1 MADVMNIKRIVEIDT
16 RTAMDKVRELFG
28 DDAVILS
35 NKKLGKKV
43 EIIAAIDL
51 EDGMVDFNQSKAA
64 TVGKKSTDDEY
75 ESFFKVMQNQN
86 NSINYPTL
94 SAESHS
100 QAQQQ
105 MASHEHKPNKSF
117 TAIDRRHSQHEEP
130 LVKLG
135 TGKKSH
141 AVSSTPSIKLTN
153 GKKSPEPKSTVKTTA
168 KIQKS
173 TTPNTQRTAAAK
185 TTILENKRK
194 TQANVKKPTTKEN
207 NKTQNIETI
216 IDDIKAQNSK
226 SDQIIESMNTELLTL
241 RKLFESHF
249 QNSNTTDSPL
259 ESERILQN
267 LQSLGFSNNII
278 NTIKQNCL
286 IAPESDLNWFNTEEW
301 LAEHIKISS
310 IDPVREGGVFAFVG
324 MAGVGKSTTI
334 AKIASQ
340 YAMTNG
346 MDKIALI
353 TLDHNRIGAKEQ
365 MKLVGFM
372 LGIEVCEVLDKTEL
386 PIMLNTL
393 HDYDLILIDTPGNNF
408 QNDDFID
415 TIDVLNSD
423 DVSAQIFLTLSAN
436 SQSSAN
442 DLFCHTLAQA
452 TDGVIITKTDEALNL
467 GEILSTVI
475 ESASEI
481 VLLTNGQRI
490 PNDLHRITAKELVQS
505 VLERKDA
512 GLTASNRP

>member
-1 MADVMNIKRIVEIDT
+1 MNIKRIVEIDT

-51 EDGMVDFNQSKAA
+51 EDGVVDVNQSKAA
-64 TVGKKSTDDEY
+64 PVGKESTDHEY

-86 NSINYPTL
+86 NPVDYQTL
-94 SAESHS
+94 SAEAHYK
-100 QAQQQ
+100 AQQQ
-105 MASHEHKPNKSF
+105 ITNHGHQPHQSF
-117 TAIDRRHSQHEEP
+117 TAIDRRHSQYEGSP
-130 LVKLG
+130 AKLRAG
-135 TGKKSH
+135 NKGHSGST
-141 AVSSTPSIKLTN
+141 TPSIKLNN
-153 GKKSPEPKSTVKTTA
+153 GKKTPEPKSTVKATT
-168 KIQKS
+168 KIKKT
-173 TTPNTQRTAAAK
+173 TTPKTALSK
-185 TTILENKRK
+185 NKRK
-194 TQANVKKPTTKEN
+194 TQSNAKKTTPIEN
-207 NKTQNIETI
+207 NKAQNIEPI
-216 IDDIKAQNSK
+216 IGNMNAQNSK
-226 SDQIIESMNTELLTL
+226 SDQIIESMSTELSTL
-241 RKLFESHF
+241 RNLIESHF
-249 QNSNTTDSPL
+249 QNSNTTDSPI
-259 ESERILQN
+259 ESEAILQH
-267 LQSLGFSNNII
+267 LQSLGFSDNII

-286 IAPESDLNWFNTEEW
+286 MASDSDLNWFSAEEW
-301 LAEHIKISS
+301 LTEHINISS

-346 MDKIALI
+346 MEKIALL

-386 PIMLNTL
+386 AIMLNTL
-393 HDYDLILIDTPGNNF
+393 NDYDLILIDTPGNNF

-415 TIDVLNSD
+415 TINVLNSD

-436 SQSSAN
+436 SQSRAN
-442 DLFCHTLAQA
+442 ELFCNTLAKE
-452 TDGVIITKTDEALNL
+452 TDGVIITKTDEAFNL

-475 ESASEI
+475 ESESEI
-481 VLLTNGQRI
+481 VLLTDGQQI
-490 PNDLHRITAKELVQS
+490 PNDLHRITAKELLQS

-512 GLTASNRP
+512 NLTAIDLP

>member
-1 MADVMNIKRIVEIDT
+1 MNIKRIVEIDT

-51 EDGMVDFNQSKAA
+51 EDGVVDFNQSKAA
-64 TVGKKSTDDEY
+64 TIGKESTDHEY

-86 NSINYPTL
+86 NPVDYQTL
-94 SAESHS
+94 SAEAHYK
-100 QAQQQ
+100 AQQQ
-105 MASHEHKPNKSF
+105 ITNHGHQPHQSF
-117 TAIDRRHSQHEEP
+117 TAIDRRHSQYEGSP
-130 LVKLG
+130 AKLRAG
-135 TGKKSH
+135 NKGHSGST
-141 AVSSTPSIKLTN
+141 TPSIKLNN
-153 GKKSPEPKSTVKTTA
+153 GKKTPELKSTVKATT
-168 KIQKS
+168 KIKKT
-173 TTPNTQRTAAAK
+173 TTPKTALSK
-185 TTILENKRK
+185 NKRK
-194 TQANVKKPTTKEN
+194 TQSNAKKTTPIEN
-207 NKTQNIETI
+207 NKAQNIEPI
-216 IDDIKAQNSK
+216 IGNMNAQNSK
-226 SDQIIESMNTELLTL
+226 SDQIIESMSTELSTL
-241 RKLFESHF
+241 RNLIESHF
-249 QNSNTTDSPL
+249 QNSNTTDSPI
-259 ESERILQN
+259 ESEAILQH
-267 LQSLGFSNNII
+267 LQSLGFSDNII

-286 IAPESDLNWFNTEEW
+286 MASDSDLNWFSAEEW
-301 LAEHIKISS
+301 LTEHINISS

-346 MDKIALI
+346 REKIALL

-372 LGIEVCEVLDKTEL
+372 LGIDVCEVLDKTEL
-386 PIMLNTL
+386 AIMLNTL
-393 HDYDLILIDTPGNNF
+393 NDYDLILIDTPGNNF

-415 TIDVLNSD
+415 TINVLNSD

-436 SQSSAN
+436 SQSKAN
-442 DLFCHTLAQA
+442 ELFCNTLVNE

-475 ESASEI
+475 ESESEI
-481 VLLTNGQRI
+481 VLLTDGQQI
-490 PNDLHRITAKELVQS
+490 PNDLHRITAKELLQS

-512 GLTASNRP
+512 NLTAIDLP

>member
-1 MADVMNIKRIVEIDT
+1 MNIKRIVEIDT

-51 EDGMVDFNQSKAA
+51 EDGVVDFNQSKSA
-64 TVGKKSTDDEY
+64 TIGKESTDHEY

-86 NSINYPTL
+86 NPVDYQTL
-94 SAESHS
+94 SAEAHYK
-100 QAQQQ
+100 AQQQ
-105 MASHEHKPNKSF
+105 ITNHGHQPHQSF
-117 TAIDRRHSQHEEP
+117 TAIDRRHSQYEGSP
-130 LVKLG
+130 AKLRAG
-135 TGKKSH
+135 NKGHSGST
-141 AVSSTPSIKLTN
+141 TPSIKLNN
-153 GKKSPEPKSTVKTTA
+153 GKKTPEPKSTVKATT
-168 KIQKS
+168 KIKKT
-173 TTPNTQRTAAAK
+173 TTPKTALSK
-185 TTILENKRK
+185 NKRK
-194 TQANVKKPTTKEN
+194 TQSNAKKTTPIEN
-207 NKTQNIETI
+207 NKAQNIEPI
-216 IDDIKAQNSK
+216 IGNMNAQNSK
-226 SDQIIESMNTELLTL
+226 SDQIIESMSTELSTL
-241 RKLFESHF
+241 RNLIESHF
-249 QNSNTTDSPL
+249 QNSNTTDSPI
-259 ESERILQN
+259 ESEAILQH
-267 LQSLGFSNNII
+267 LQSLGFSDNII

-286 IAPESDLNWFNTEEW
+286 MASDSDLNWFSAEEW
-301 LAEHIKISS
+301 LTEHINISS

-346 MDKIALI
+346 MEKIALL

-386 PIMLNTL
+386 AIMLNTL
-393 HDYDLILIDTPGNNF
+393 NDYDLILIDTPGNNF
-408 QNDDFID
+408 QDDDFID
-415 TIDVLNSD
+415 TINVLNSD

-436 SQSSAN
+436 SQSKAN
-442 DLFCHTLAQA
+442 ELFCNTLVNE

-475 ESASEI
+475 ESESEI
-481 VLLTNGQRI
+481 VLLTDGQQI
-490 PNDLHRITAKELVQS
+490 PNDLHRITAKELLQS

-512 GLTASNRP
+512 NLTAIDLP

>member
-1 MADVMNIKRIVEIDT
+1 MNIKRIVEIDT

-51 EDGMVDFNQSKAA
+51 EDGVVDFNQSKSA
-64 TVGKKSTDDEY
+64 TIGKESTDHEY

-86 NSINYPTL
+86 NPVDYQTL
-94 SAESHS
+94 SAEAHYK
-100 QAQQQ
+100 AQQQ
-105 MASHEHKPNKSF
+105 ITNHGHQPHQSF
-117 TAIDRRHSQHEEP
+117 TAIDRRHSQYEGSP
-130 LVKLG
+130 AKLRAG
-135 TGKKSH
+135 NKGHSGST
-141 AVSSTPSIKLTN
+141 TPSIKLNN
-153 GKKSPEPKSTVKTTA
+153 GKKTPELKSTVKATT
-168 KIQKS
+168 KIKKT
-173 TTPNTQRTAAAK
+173 TTPKTALSK
-185 TTILENKRK
+185 NKRK
-194 TQANVKKPTTKEN
+194 TQSNAKKTTPIEN
-207 NKTQNIETI
+207 NKAQNIEPI
-216 IDDIKAQNSK
+216 IGNMNAQNSK
-226 SDQIIESMNTELLTL
+226 SDQIIESMSTELSTL
-241 RKLFESHF
+241 RNLIESHF
-249 QNSNTTDSPL
+249 QNSNTTDSPI
-259 ESERILQN
+259 ESEAILQH
-267 LQSLGFSNNII
+267 LQSLGFSDNII

-286 IAPESDLNWFNTEEW
+286 MASDSDLNWFSAEEW
-301 LAEHIKISS
+301 LTEHINISS

-340 YAMTNG
+340 YAMING
-346 MDKIALI
+346 MEKIALL

-386 PIMLNTL
+386 AIMLNTL
-393 HDYDLILIDTPGNNF
+393 NDYDLILIDTPGNNF

-415 TIDVLNSD
+415 TINVLNSD

-436 SQSSAN
+436 SQSKAN
-442 DLFCHTLAQA
+442 ELFCNTLAKE

-475 ESASEI
+475 ESESEI
-481 VLLTNGQRI
+481 VLLTDGQQI
-490 PNDLHRITAKELVQS
+490 PNDLHRITAKELLQS
-505 VLERKDA
+505 VLESEDA
-512 GLTASNRP
+512 NLTAINLP

>member
-1 MADVMNIKRIVEIDT
+1 MNIKRIVEIDT

-51 EDGMVDFNQSKAA
+51 EDGVVDFNQSKSA
-64 TVGKKSTDDEY
+64 TIGKESTDHEY

-86 NSINYPTL
+86 NPVDYQTL
-94 SAESHS
+94 SAEAHYK
-100 QAQQQ
+100 AQQQ
-105 MASHEHKPNKSF
+105 ITNHGHQPHQSF
-117 TAIDRRHSQHEEP
+117 TAIDRRHSQYEGSP
-130 LVKLG
+130 AKLRAG
-135 TGKKSH
+135 NKGHSGST
-141 AVSSTPSIKLTN
+141 TPSIKLNN
-153 GKKSPEPKSTVKTTA
+153 GKKTPELKSTVKATT
-168 KIQKS
+168 KIKKT
-173 TTPNTQRTAAAK
+173 TTPKTALSK
-185 TTILENKRK
+185 NKRK
-194 TQANVKKPTTKEN
+194 TQSNAKKTTPIEN
-207 NKTQNIETI
+207 NKAQNIEPI
-216 IDDIKAQNSK
+216 IGNMNAQNSK
-226 SDQIIESMNTELLTL
+226 SDQIIESMSTELSTL
-241 RKLFESHF
+241 RNLIESHF
-249 QNSNTTDSPL
+249 QNSNTTDSPI
-259 ESERILQN
+259 ESEAILQH
-267 LQSLGFSNNII
+267 LQSLGFSDNII

-286 IAPESDLNWFNTEEW
+286 MASDSDLNWFSAEEW
-301 LAEHIKISS
+301 LTEHINISS

-346 MDKIALI
+346 MEKIALL

-386 PIMLNTL
+386 AIMLNTL
-393 HDYDLILIDTPGNNF
+393 NDYDLILIDTPGNNF

-415 TIDVLNSD
+415 TINVLNSD

-436 SQSSAN
+436 SQSRAN
-442 DLFCHTLAQA
+442 ELFCNTLAKE

-475 ESASEI
+475 ESESEI
-481 VLLTNGQRI
+481 VLLTDGQQI
-490 PNDLHRITAKELVQS
+490 PNDLHRITAKELLQS

-512 GLTASNRP
+512 NLTAIDLP

>member
-1 MADVMNIKRIVEIDT
+1 MNIKRIVEIDT

-51 EDGMVDFNQSKAA
+51 EDGVVDFNQSKSA
-64 TVGKKSTDDEY
+64 TIGKESTDHEY

-86 NSINYPTL
+86 NPVDYQTL
-94 SAESHS
+94 SAEAHYK
-100 QAQQQ
+100 AQQQ
-105 MASHEHKPNKSF
+105 ITNHGHQPHQSF
-117 TAIDRRHSQHEEP
+117 TAIDRRHSQYEGSP
-130 LVKLG
+130 AKLRAG
-135 TGKKSH
+135 NKGHSGST
-141 AVSSTPSIKLTN
+141 TPSIKLNN
-153 GKKSPEPKSTVKTTA
+153 GKKTPEPKSTVKATT
-168 KIQKS
+168 KIKKT
-173 TTPNTQRTAAAK
+173 TTPKTALSK
-185 TTILENKRK
+185 NKRK
-194 TQANVKKPTTKEN
+194 TQSNAKKTTPIEN
-207 NKTQNIETI
+207 NKAQNIEPI
-216 IDDIKAQNSK
+216 IGNMNAQNSK
-226 SDQIIESMNTELLTL
+226 SDQIIESMSTELSTL
-241 RKLFESHF
+241 RNLIESHF
-249 QNSNTTDSPL
+249 QNSNTTDSPI
-259 ESERILQN
+259 ESEAILQH
-267 LQSLGFSNNII
+267 LQSLGFSDNII

-286 IAPESDLNWFNTEEW
+286 MASDSDLNWFSAEEW
-301 LAEHIKISS
+301 LTEHINISS

-346 MDKIALI
+346 MEKIALL

-386 PIMLNTL
+386 AIMLNTL
-393 HDYDLILIDTPGNNF
+393 NDYDLILIDTPGNNF

-415 TIDVLNSD
+415 TINVLNSD

-436 SQSSAN
+436 SQSKAN
-442 DLFCHTLAQA
+442 ELFCNTLAKE

-475 ESASEI
+475 ESESEI
-481 VLLTNGQRI
+481 VLLTDGQQI
-490 PNDLHRITAKELVQS
+490 PNDLHRITAKELLQS

-512 GLTASNRP
+512 NLTAIDLP

>member
-1 MADVMNIKRIVEIDT
+1 MNIKRIVEIDT

-51 EDGMVDFNQSKAA
+51 EDGVVDFNQSKSA
-64 TVGKKSTDDEY
+64 TIGKESTDHEY

-86 NSINYPTL
+86 NPVDYQTL
-94 SAESHS
+94 SAEAHYK
-100 QAQQQ
+100 AQQQ
-105 MASHEHKPNKSF
+105 ITNHGHQPHQSF
-117 TAIDRRHSQHEEP
+117 TAIDRRHSQHEGSP
-130 LVKLG
+130 VKLRAG
-135 TGKKSH
+135 NKGHSGST
-141 AVSSTPSIKLTN
+141 TPSIKLNN
-153 GKKSPEPKSTVKTTA
+153 GKKTPELKSTVKATT
-168 KIQKS
+168 KIKKT
-173 TTPNTQRTAAAK
+173 TTPKTALSK
-185 TTILENKRK
+185 NKRK
-194 TQANVKKPTTKEN
+194 TQSNAKKTTPIEN
-207 NKTQNIETI
+207 NKAQNIEPI
-216 IDDIKAQNSK
+216 IGNMNAQNSK
-226 SDQIIESMNTELLTL
+226 SDQIIESMSTELSTL
-241 RKLFESHF
+241 RNLIESHF
-249 QNSNTTDSPL
+249 QNSNTTDSPI
-259 ESERILQN
+259 ESEAILQH
-267 LQSLGFSNNII
+267 LQSLGFSDNII

-286 IAPESDLNWFNTEEW
+286 MASDSDLNWFSAEEW
-301 LAEHIKISS
+301 LTEHINISS

-346 MDKIALI
+346 MEKIALL

-386 PIMLNTL
+386 AIMLNTL
-393 HDYDLILIDTPGNNF
+393 NDYDLILIDTPGNNF

-415 TIDVLNSD
+415 TINVLNSD

-436 SQSSAN
+436 SQSKAN
-442 DLFCHTLAQA
+442 ELFCNTLVNE

-475 ESASEI
+475 ESESEI
-481 VLLTNGQRI
+481 VLLTDGQQI
-490 PNDLHRITAKELVQS
+490 PNDLHRITAKELLQS

-512 GLTASNRP
+512 NLTAIDLP

>member
-1 MADVMNIKRIVEIDT
+1 MNIKRIVEIDT

-51 EDGMVDFNQSKAA
+51 EDGVVDFNQSKSA
-64 TVGKKSTDDEY
+64 TIGKESTDHEY

-86 NSINYPTL
+86 NPVDYQTL
-94 SAESHS
+94 SAEAHYK
-100 QAQQQ
+100 AQQQ
-105 MASHEHKPNKSF
+105 ITNHGHQPHQSF
-117 TAIDRRHSQHEEP
+117 TAIDRRHSQYEGSP
-130 LVKLG
+130 VKLRAG
-135 TGKKSH
+135 NKGHSGST
-141 AVSSTPSIKLTN
+141 TPSIKLNN
-153 GKKSPEPKSTVKTTA
+153 GKKTPELKSTVKATT
-168 KIQKS
+168 KIKKT
-173 TTPNTQRTAAAK
+173 TTPKTALSK
-185 TTILENKRK
+185 NKRK
-194 TQANVKKPTTKEN
+194 TQSNAKKTTPIEN
-207 NKTQNIETI
+207 NKAQNIEPI
-216 IDDIKAQNSK
+216 IGNMNAQNSK
-226 SDQIIESMNTELLTL
+226 SDQIIESMSTELSTL
-241 RKLFESHF
+241 RNLIESHF
-249 QNSNTTDSPL
+249 QNSNTTDSPI
-259 ESERILQN
+259 ESEAILQH
-267 LQSLGFSNNII
+267 LQSLGFSDNII

-286 IAPESDLNWFNTEEW
+286 MASDSDLNWFSAEEW
-301 LAEHIKISS
+301 LTEHINISS

-346 MDKIALI
+346 MEKIALL

-386 PIMLNTL
+386 AIMLNTL
-393 HDYDLILIDTPGNNF
+393 NDYDLILIDTPGNNF

-415 TIDVLNSD
+415 TINVLNSD

-436 SQSSAN
+436 SQSKAN
-442 DLFCHTLAQA
+442 ELFCNTLVNE

-475 ESASEI
+475 ESESEI
-481 VLLTNGQRI
+481 VLLTDGQQI
-490 PNDLHRITAKELVQS
+490 PNDLHRITAKELLQS

-512 GLTASNRP
+512 NLTAIDLP

>member
-1 MADVMNIKRIVEIDT
+1 MNIKRIVEIDT

-51 EDGMVDFNQSKAA
+51 EDGVVDFNQSKSA
-64 TVGKKSTDDEY
+64 TIGKESTDHEY

-86 NSINYPTL
+86 NPVDYQTL
-94 SAESHS
+94 SAEAHYK
-100 QAQQQ
+100 AQQQ
-105 MASHEHKPNKSF
+105 ITNHGHQPHQSF
-117 TAIDRRHSQHEEP
+117 TAIDRRHSQHEGSP
-130 LVKLG
+130 VKLRAG
-135 TGKKSH
+135 NKGHSGST
-141 AVSSTPSIKLTN
+141 TPSIKLNN
-153 GKKSPEPKSTVKTTA
+153 GKKTPEPKSTVKATT
-168 KIQKS
+168 KIKKT
-173 TTPNTQRTAAAK
+173 TTPKTKRTAVPK
-185 TTILENKRK
+185 TALSKNKRK
-194 TQANVKKPTTKEN
+194 TQSNAKKTTPIEN
-207 NKTQNIETI
+207 NKAQNIEPI
-216 IDDIKAQNSK
+216 IGNMNAQNSK
-226 SDQIIESMNTELLTL
+226 SDQIIESMSTELSTL
-241 RKLFESHF
+241 RNLIESHF
-249 QNSNTTDSPL
+249 QNSNTTDSPI
-259 ESERILQN
+259 ESEAILQH
-267 LQSLGFSNNII
+267 LQSLGFSDNII

-286 IAPESDLNWFNTEEW
+286 MASDSDLNWFSAEEW
-301 LAEHIKISS
+301 LTEHINISS

-346 MDKIALI
+346 MEKIALL

-386 PIMLNTL
+386 AIMLNTL
-393 HDYDLILIDTPGNNF
+393 NDYDLILIDTPGNNF

-415 TIDVLNSD
+415 TINVLNSD

-436 SQSSAN
+436 SQSKAN
-442 DLFCHTLAQA
+442 ELFCNTLAKE

-475 ESASEI
+475 ESESEI
-481 VLLTNGQRI
+481 VLLTDGQQI
-490 PNDLHRITAKELVQS
+490 PNDLHRITAKELLQS

-512 GLTASNRP
+512 NLTAIDLP

>member
-1 MADVMNIKRIVEIDT
+1 MNIKRIVEIDT

-51 EDGMVDFNQSKAA
+51 EDGVVDFNQSKSA
-64 TVGKKSTDDEY
+64 TIGKESTDHEY

-86 NSINYPTL
+86 NPVDYQTL
-94 SAESHS
+94 SAEAHYK
-100 QAQQQ
+100 AQQQ
-105 MASHEHKPNKSF
+105 ITNHGHQPHQSF
-117 TAIDRRHSQHEEP
+117 TAIDRRHSQHEGSP
-130 LVKLG
+130 VKLRAG
-135 TGKKSH
+135 NKGHSGST
-141 AVSSTPSIKLTN
+141 TPSIKLNN
-153 GKKSPEPKSTVKTTA
+153 GKKTPELKSTVKATT
-168 KIQKS
+168 KIKKT
-173 TTPNTQRTAAAK
+173 TTPKTALSK
-185 TTILENKRK
+185 NKRK
-194 TQANVKKPTTKEN
+194 TQSNAKKTTPIEN
-207 NKTQNIETI
+207 NKAQNIEPI
-216 IDDIKAQNSK
+216 IGNMNAQNSK
-226 SDQIIESMNTELLTL
+226 SDQIIESMSTELSTL
-241 RKLFESHF
+241 RNLIESHF
-249 QNSNTTDSPL
+249 QNSNTTDSPI
-259 ESERILQN
+259 ESEAILQH
-267 LQSLGFSNNII
+267 LQSLGFSDNII

-286 IAPESDLNWFNTEEW
+286 MASDSDLNWFSAEEW
-301 LAEHIKISS
+301 LTEHINISS

-346 MDKIALI
+346 MEKIALL

-393 HDYDLILIDTPGNNF
+393 NDYDLILIDTPGNNF

-415 TIDVLNSD
+415 TINVLNSD

-436 SQSSAN
+436 SQSKAN
-442 DLFCHTLAQA
+442 ELFCNTLVNE

-475 ESASEI
+475 ESESEI
-481 VLLTNGQRI
+481 VLLTDGQQI
-490 PNDLHRITAKELVQS
+490 PNDLHRITAKELLQS

-512 GLTASNRP
+512 NLTAIDLP

>member
-1 MADVMNIKRIVEIDT
+1 MNIKRIVEIDT

-51 EDGMVDFNQSKAA
+51 EDGVVDFNQSKSA
-64 TVGKKSTDDEY
+64 TIGKESTDHEY

-86 NSINYPTL
+86 NPVDYQTL
-94 SAESHS
+94 SAEAHYK
-100 QAQQQ
+100 AQQQ
-105 MASHEHKPNKSF
+105 ITNHGHQPHQSF
-117 TAIDRRHSQHEEP
+117 TAIDRRHSQYEGSP
-130 LVKLG
+130 AKLRAG
-135 TGKKSH
+135 NKGHSGST
-141 AVSSTPSIKLTN
+141 TPSIKLNN
-153 GKKSPEPKSTVKTTA
+153 GKKTPELKSTVKATT
-168 KIQKS
+168 KIKKT
-173 TTPNTQRTAAAK
+173 TTPKTALSK
-185 TTILENKRK
+185 NKRK
-194 TQANVKKPTTKEN
+194 TQSNAKKTTPIEN
-207 NKTQNIETI
+207 NKAQNIEPI
-216 IDDIKAQNSK
+216 IGNMNAQNSK
-226 SDQIIESMNTELLTL
+226 SDQIIESMSTELSTL
-241 RKLFESHF
+241 RNLIESHF
-249 QNSNTTDSPL
+249 QNSNTTDSPI
-259 ESERILQN
+259 ESEAILQH
-267 LQSLGFSNNII
+267 LQSLGFSDNII

-286 IAPESDLNWFNTEEW
+286 MASDSDLNWFSAEEW
-301 LAEHIKISS
+301 LTEHINISS

-346 MDKIALI
+346 MEKIALL

-386 PIMLNTL
+386 AIMLNTL
-393 HDYDLILIDTPGNNF
+393 NDYDLILIDTPGNNF

-415 TIDVLNSD
+415 TINVLNSD

-436 SQSSAN
+436 SQSKAN
-442 DLFCHTLAQA
+442 ELFCNTLVNE

-475 ESASEI
+475 ESESEI
-481 VLLTNGQRI
+481 VLLTDGQRI
-490 PNDLHRITAKELVQS
+490 PNDLHRITAKELLQS

-512 GLTASNRP
+512 NLTAIDLP

>member
-1 MADVMNIKRIVEIDT
+1 MNIKRIVEIDT

-51 EDGMVDFNQSKAA
+51 EDGVVDFNQSKSA
-64 TVGKKSTDDEY
+64 TIGKESTDHEY

-86 NSINYPTL
+86 NPVDYQTL
-94 SAESHS
+94 SAEAHYK
-100 QAQQQ
+100 AQQQ
-105 MASHEHKPNKSF
+105 ITNHGHQPHQSF
-117 TAIDRRHSQHEEP
+117 TAIDRRHSQYEGSP
-130 LVKLG
+130 AKLRAG
-135 TGKKSH
+135 NKGHSGST
-141 AVSSTPSIKLTN
+141 TPSIKLNN
-153 GKKSPEPKSTVKTTA
+153 GKKTPELKSTVKATT
-168 KIQKS
+168 KIKKT
-173 TTPNTQRTAAAK
+173 TTPKTALSK
-185 TTILENKRK
+185 NKRK
-194 TQANVKKPTTKEN
+194 TQSNAKKTTPIEN
-207 NKTQNIETI
+207 NKAQNIEPI
-216 IDDIKAQNSK
+216 IGNMNAQNSK
-226 SDQIIESMNTELLTL
+226 SDQIIESMSTELSTL
-241 RKLFESHF
+241 RNLIESHF
-249 QNSNTTDSPL
+249 QNSNTTDSPI
-259 ESERILQN
+259 ESEAILQH
-267 LQSLGFSNNII
+267 LQSLGFSDNII

-286 IAPESDLNWFNTEEW
+286 MASDSDLNWFSAEEW
-301 LAEHIKISS
+301 LTEHINISS

-346 MDKIALI
+346 MEKIALL

-386 PIMLNTL
+386 AIMLNTL
-393 HDYDLILIDTPGNNF
+393 NDYDLILIDTPGNNF

-415 TIDVLNSD
+415 TINVLNSD

-436 SQSSAN
+436 SQSKAN
-442 DLFCHTLAQA
+442 ELFCNTLAKE
-452 TDGVIITKTDEALNL
+452 TDGVIITKTDEAFNL

-475 ESASEI
+475 ESESEI
-481 VLLTNGQRI
+481 VLLTDGQQI
-490 PNDLHRITAKELVQS
+490 PNDLHRITAKELLQS

-512 GLTASNRP
+512 NLTAIDLP

>member
-1 MADVMNIKRIVEIDT
+1 MNIKRIVEIDT

-51 EDGMVDFNQSKAA
+51 EDGVVDFNQSKAA
-64 TVGKKSTDDEY
+64 TIGKESTDHEY

-86 NSINYPTL
+86 NPVNFQTL
-94 SAESHS
+94 SAEAHYK
-100 QAQQQ
+100 AQQQ
-105 MASHEHKPNKSF
+105 VTNHEHQPHQSF
-117 TAIDRRHSQHEEP
+117 TAIDRRHSQHEESP
-130 LVKLG
+130 IKLRAG
-135 TGKKSH
+135 NNGHSGST
-141 AVSSTPSIKLTN
+141 TPSIKLNN
-153 GKKSPEPKSTVKTTA
+153 GKKTPNQKSTVKATA
-168 KIQKS
+168 KIKKT
-173 TTPNTQRTAAAK
+173 TTPKTKRTAVPK
-185 TTILENKRK
+185 TTLSKNKRK
-194 TQANVKKPTTKEN
+194 TESNVNKTTPIEN
-207 NKTQNIETI
+207 NKAQNIEPI
-216 IDDIKAQNSK
+216 SDDMNAQNSK
-226 SDQIIESMNTELLTL
+226 SDQMIESMSTELSTL
-241 RKLFESHF
+241 RNLIELHF
-249 QNSNTTDSPL
+249 QNSNTTDSPI
-259 ESERILQN
+259 ESEAILQH
-267 LQSLGFSNNII
+267 LQSLGFSDNII

-286 IAPESDLNWFNTEEW
+286 MANDSDLNWFSAEEW
-301 LAEHIKISS
+301 LTEHINISS

-346 MDKIALI
+346 MEKIALL

-386 PIMLNTL
+386 AIMLNTL
-393 HDYDLILIDTPGNNF
+393 NDYDLILIDTPGNNF

-415 TIDVLNSD
+415 TINVLNSD

-436 SQSSAN
+436 SQSKAN
-442 DLFCHTLAQA
+442 ELFCNTLVNE

-475 ESASEI
+475 ESESEI
-481 VLLTNGQRI
+481 VLLTDGQQI
-490 PNDLHRITAKELVQS
+490 PNDLHRITAKELLQS

-512 GLTASNRP
+512 NLTAIDLP

>member
-1 MADVMNIKRIVEIDT
+1 MNIKRIVEIDT

-51 EDGMVDFNQSKAA
+51 EDGVVDFNQSKSA
-64 TVGKKSTDDEY
+64 TIGKESTDHEY

-86 NSINYPTL
+86 NPVDYQTL
-94 SAESHS
+94 SAEAHYK
-100 QAQQQ
+100 AQQQ
-105 MASHEHKPNKSF
+105 ITNHGHQPHQSF
-117 TAIDRRHSQHEEP
+117 TAIDRRHSQYEGSP
-130 LVKLG
+130 AKLRAG
-135 TGKKSH
+135 NKGHSGST
-141 AVSSTPSIKLTN
+141 TPSIKLNN
-153 GKKSPEPKSTVKTTA
+153 GKKTPELKSTVKATT
-168 KIQKS
+168 KIKKT
-173 TTPNTQRTAAAK
+173 TTPKTALSK
-185 TTILENKRK
+185 NKRK
-194 TQANVKKPTTKEN
+194 TQSNAKKTTPIEN
-207 NKTQNIETI
+207 NKAQNIEPI
-216 IDDIKAQNSK
+216 IGNMNAQNSK
-226 SDQIIESMNTELLTL
+226 SDQIIESMSTELSTL
-241 RKLFESHF
+241 RNLIESHF
-249 QNSNTTDSPL
+249 QNSNTTDSPI
-259 ESERILQN
+259 ESEAILQH
-267 LQSLGFSNNII
+267 LQSLGFSDNII

-286 IAPESDLNWFNTEEW
+286 MASDSDLNWFSAEEW
-301 LAEHIKISS
+301 LTEHINISS

-346 MDKIALI
+346 MEKIALL

-386 PIMLNTL
+386 AIMLNTL
-393 HDYDLILIDTPGNNF
+393 NDYDLILIDTPGNNF

-415 TIDVLNSD
+415 TINVLNSD

-436 SQSSAN
+436 SQSKAN
-442 DLFCHTLAQA
+442 ELFCNTLAKE

-475 ESASEI
+475 ESESEI
-481 VLLTNGQRI
+481 VLLTDGQQI
-490 PNDLHRITAKELVQS
+490 PNDLHRITAKELLQS
-505 VLERKDA
+505 VLEREDA
-512 GLTASNRP
+512 NLTAINLP

>member
-1 MADVMNIKRIVEIDT
+1 MNIKRIVEIDT

-51 EDGMVDFNQSKAA
+51 EDGVVDVNQSKAA
-64 TVGKKSTDDEY
+64 PVGKESTDHEY

-86 NSINYPTL
+86 NPVNYQTL
-94 SAESHS
+94 SAEAHYK
-100 QAQQQ
+100 AQQQ
-105 MASHEHKPNKSF
+105 ITTHEHQPHLSF
-117 TAIDRRHSQHEEP
+117 TAIDKRHSQHEESP
-130 LVKLG
+130 VKLRAG
-135 TGKKSH
+135 NKDHSEST
-141 AVSSTPSIKLTN
+141 TPSIKLNN
-153 GKKSPEPKSTVKTTA
+153 GKKTPEPKSTVKATA
-168 KIQKS
+168 KIKKT
-173 TTPNTQRTAAAK
+173 TTPKTKRTAVPK
-185 TTILENKRK
+185 TTLSKNKRK
-194 TQANVKKPTTKEN
+194 TQSNAKKTTPIEN
-207 NKTQNIETI
+207 NKAQNIEPI
-216 IDDIKAQNSK
+216 SDDMNAQNSK
-226 SDQIIESMNTELLTL
+226 SDQIIESMSTELSTL
-241 RKLFESHF
+241 RNLIELHF
-249 QNSNTTDSPL
+249 QNSNTTDSPI
-259 ESERILQN
+259 ESEAILQH
-267 LQSLGFSNNII
+267 LQSLGFSDNII

-286 IAPESDLNWFNTEEW
+286 MASDSDLNWFSAEEW
-301 LAEHIKISS
+301 LTEHINISS

-346 MDKIALI
+346 MEKIALL

-393 HDYDLILIDTPGNNF
+393 NDYDLILIDTPGNNF

-415 TIDVLNSD
+415 TINVLNSD

-436 SQSSAN
+436 SQSKAN
-442 DLFCHTLAQA
+442 ELFCNTLAKE

-475 ESASEI
+475 ESESEI
-481 VLLTNGQRI
+481 VLLTDGQQI
-490 PNDLHRITAKELVQS
+490 PNDLHRITAKELLQS
-505 VLERKDA
+505 VLEREDA
-512 GLTASNRP
+512 NLTAIDLP

>member
-1 MADVMNIKRIVEIDT
+1 MNIKRIVEIDT

-51 EDGMVDFNQSKAA
+51 EDGVVDFNQSKSA
-64 TVGKKSTDDEY
+64 TIGKESTDHEY

-86 NSINYPTL
+86 NPVDYQTL
-94 SAESHS
+94 SAEAHYK
-100 QAQQQ
+100 AQQQ
-105 MASHEHKPNKSF
+105 ITNHGHQPHQSF
-117 TAIDRRHSQHEEP
+117 TAIDRRHSQYEGSP
-130 LVKLG
+130 AKLRAG
-135 TGKKSH
+135 NKGHSGST
-141 AVSSTPSIKLTN
+141 TPSIKLNN
-153 GKKSPEPKSTVKTTA
+153 GKKTPELKSTVKATT
-168 KIQKS
+168 KIKKT
-173 TTPNTQRTAAAK
+173 TTPKTALSK
-185 TTILENKRK
+185 NKRK
-194 TQANVKKPTTKEN
+194 TQSNAKKTTPIEN
-207 NKTQNIETI
+207 NKAQNIEPI
-216 IDDIKAQNSK
+216 IGNMNAQNSK
-226 SDQIIESMNTELLTL
+226 SDQIIESMSTELSTL
-241 RKLFESHF
+241 RNLIESHF
-249 QNSNTTDSPL
+249 QNSNTTDSPI
-259 ESERILQN
+259 ESEAILQH

-286 IAPESDLNWFNTEEW
+286 MASDSDLNWFSAEEW
-301 LAEHIKISS
+301 LTEHINISS

-346 MDKIALI
+346 MEKIALL

-386 PIMLNTL
+386 AIMLNTL
-393 HDYDLILIDTPGNNF
+393 NDYDLILIDTPGNNF

-415 TIDVLNSD
+415 TINVLNSD

-436 SQSSAN
+436 SQSKAN
-442 DLFCHTLAQA
+442 ELFCNTLVNE

-475 ESASEI
+475 ESESEI
-481 VLLTNGQRI
+481 VLLTDGQQI
-490 PNDLHRITAKELVQS
+490 PNDLHRITAKELLQS

-512 GLTASNRP
+512 NLTAIDLP

>member
-1 MADVMNIKRIVEIDT
+1 MNIKRIVEIDT

-51 EDGMVDFNQSKAA
+51 EDGVVDFNQSKSA
-64 TVGKKSTDDEY
+64 TIGKESTDHEY

-86 NSINYPTL
+86 NPVDYQTL
-94 SAESHS
+94 SAEAHYK
-100 QAQQQ
+100 AQQQ
-105 MASHEHKPNKSF
+105 ITNHGHQPHQSF
-117 TAIDRRHSQHEEP
+117 TAIDRRHSQYEGSP
-130 LVKLG
+130 AKLRAG
-135 TGKKSH
+135 NKGHSGST
-141 AVSSTPSIKLTN
+141 TPSIKLNN
-153 GKKSPEPKSTVKTTA
+153 GKKTPELKSTVKATT
-168 KIQKS
+168 KIKKT
-173 TTPNTQRTAAAK
+173 TTPKTALSK
-185 TTILENKRK
+185 NKRK
-194 TQANVKKPTTKEN
+194 TQSNAKKTTPIEN
-207 NKTQNIETI
+207 NKAQNIEPI
-216 IDDIKAQNSK
+216 IGNMNAQNSK
-226 SDQIIESMNTELLTL
+226 SDQIIESMSTELSTL
-241 RKLFESHF
+241 RNLIESHF
-249 QNSNTTDSPL
+249 QNSNTTDSPI
-259 ESERILQN
+259 ESEAILQH
-267 LQSLGFSNNII
+267 LQSLGFSDNII

-286 IAPESDLNWFNTEEW
+286 MASDSDLNWFSAEEW
-301 LAEHIKISS
+301 LTEHINISS

-346 MDKIALI
+346 MEKIALL

-386 PIMLNTL
+386 AIMLNTL
-393 HDYDLILIDTPGNNF
+393 NDYDLILIDTPGNNF
-408 QNDDFID
+408 QDDDFID
-415 TIDVLNSD
+415 TINVLNSD

-436 SQSSAN
+436 SQSKAN
-442 DLFCHTLAQA
+442 ELFCNTLAKE

-475 ESASEI
+475 ESESEI
-481 VLLTNGQRI
+481 VLLTDGQQI
-490 PNDLHRITAKELVQS
+490 PNDLHRITAKELLQS

-512 GLTASNRP
+512 NLTAIDLP

>member
-1 MADVMNIKRIVEIDT
+1 MNIKRIVEIDT

-51 EDGMVDFNQSKAA
+51 EDGVVDFNQSKSA
-64 TVGKKSTDDEY
+64 TIGKESTDHEY

-86 NSINYPTL
+86 NPVDYQTL
-94 SAESHS
+94 SAEAHYK
-100 QAQQQ
+100 AQQQ
-105 MASHEHKPNKSF
+105 ITNHGHQPHQSF
-117 TAIDRRHSQHEEP
+117 TAIDRRHSQYEGSP
-130 LVKLG
+130 AKLRAG
-135 TGKKSH
+135 NKGHSGST
-141 AVSSTPSIKLTN
+141 TPSIKLNN
-153 GKKSPEPKSTVKTTA
+153 GKKTPELKSTVKATT
-168 KIQKS
+168 KIKKT
-173 TTPNTQRTAAAK
+173 TTPKTALSK
-185 TTILENKRK
+185 NKRK
-194 TQANVKKPTTKEN
+194 TQSNAKKTTPIEN
-207 NKTQNIETI
+207 NKAQNIEPI
-216 IDDIKAQNSK
+216 IGDMNAQNSK
-226 SDQIIESMNTELLTL
+226 SDQIIESMSTELSTL
-241 RKLFESHF
+241 RNLIESHF
-249 QNSNTTDSPL
+249 QNSNTTDSPI
-259 ESERILQN
+259 ESEAILQH
-267 LQSLGFSNNII
+267 LQSLGFSDNII

-286 IAPESDLNWFNTEEW
+286 MASDSDLNWFSAEEW
-301 LAEHIKISS
+301 LTEHINISS

-346 MDKIALI
+346 MEKIALL

-386 PIMLNTL
+386 AIMLNTL
-393 HDYDLILIDTPGNNF
+393 NDYDLILIDTPGNNF

-415 TIDVLNSD
+415 TINVLNSD

-436 SQSSAN
+436 SQSKAN
-442 DLFCHTLAQA
+442 ELFCNTLAKE
-452 TDGVIITKTDEALNL
+452 TDGVIITKTDEAFNL

-475 ESASEI
+475 ESESEI
-481 VLLTNGQRI
+481 VLLTDGQQI
-490 PNDLHRITAKELVQS
+490 PNDLHRITAKELLQS

-512 GLTASNRP
+512 NLTAIDLP

>member
-1 MADVMNIKRIVEIDT
+1 MNIKRIVEIDT

-51 EDGMVDFNQSKAA
+51 EDGVVDVNQSKAA
-64 TVGKKSTDDEY
+64 PVGKESTDHEY

-86 NSINYPTL
+86 NPVDYQTL
-94 SAESHS
+94 SAEAHYK
-100 QAQQQ
+100 AQQQ
-105 MASHEHKPNKSF
+105 ITNHGHQPHQSF
-117 TAIDRRHSQHEEP
+117 TAIDRRHSQYEGSP
-130 LVKLG
+130 AKLRAG
-135 TGKKSH
+135 NKGHSGST
-141 AVSSTPSIKLTN
+141 TPSIKLNN
-153 GKKSPEPKSTVKTTA
+153 GKKTPELKSTVKATT
-168 KIQKS
+168 KIKKT
-173 TTPNTQRTAAAK
+173 TTPKTALSK
-185 TTILENKRK
+185 NKRK
-194 TQANVKKPTTKEN
+194 TQSNAKKTTPIEN
-207 NKTQNIETI
+207 NKAQNIEPI
-216 IDDIKAQNSK
+216 SDDMNAQNSK
-226 SDQIIESMNTELLTL
+226 SDQMIESMSTELSTL
-241 RKLFESHF
+241 RNLIELHF
-249 QNSNTTDSPL
+249 QNSNTTDSPI
-259 ESERILQN
+259 ESEAILQH
-267 LQSLGFSNNII
+267 LQSLGFSDNII

-286 IAPESDLNWFNTEEW
+286 MASDSDLNWFSAEEW
-301 LAEHIKISS
+301 LTEHINISS

-346 MDKIALI
+346 MEKIALL

-386 PIMLNTL
+386 AIMLNTL
-393 HDYDLILIDTPGNNF
+393 NDYDLILIDTPGNNF

-415 TIDVLNSD
+415 TINVLNSD

-436 SQSSAN
+436 SQSKAN
-442 DLFCHTLAQA
+442 ELFCNTLVNE

-475 ESASEI
+475 ESESEI
-481 VLLTNGQRI
+481 VLLTDGQQI
-490 PNDLHRITAKELVQS
+490 PNDLHRITAKELLQS

-512 GLTASNRP
+512 NLTAIDLP

>member
-1 MADVMNIKRIVEIDT
+1 MNIKRIVEIDT

-51 EDGMVDFNQSKAA
+51 EDGVVDFNQSKAA
-64 TVGKKSTDDEY
+64 TIGKESTDHEY

-86 NSINYPTL
+86 NPVDYQTL
-94 SAESHS
+94 SAEAHYK
-100 QAQQQ
+100 AQQQ
-105 MASHEHKPNKSF
+105 ITNHGHQPHQSF
-117 TAIDRRHSQHEEP
+117 TAIDRRHSQYEGSP
-130 LVKLG
+130 AKLRAG
-135 TGKKSH
+135 NKGHSGST
-141 AVSSTPSIKLTN
+141 TPSIKLNN
-153 GKKSPEPKSTVKTTA
+153 GKKTPEPKSTVKATT
-168 KIQKS
+168 KIKKT
-173 TTPNTQRTAAAK
+173 TTPKTALSK
-185 TTILENKRK
+185 NKRK
-194 TQANVKKPTTKEN
+194 TQSNAKKTTPIEN
-207 NKTQNIETI
+207 NKAQNIEPI
-216 IDDIKAQNSK
+216 IGNMNAQNSK
-226 SDQIIESMNTELLTL
+226 SDQIIESMSTELSTL
-241 RKLFESHF
+241 RNLIESHF
-249 QNSNTTDSPL
+249 QNSNTTDSPI
-259 ESERILQN
+259 ESEAILQH
-267 LQSLGFSNNII
+267 LQSLGFSDNII

-286 IAPESDLNWFNTEEW
+286 MASDSDLNWFSAEEW
-301 LAEHIKISS
+301 LTEHINISS

-346 MDKIALI
+346 REKIALL

-372 LGIEVCEVLDKTEL
+372 LGIDVCEVLDKTEL
-386 PIMLNTL
+386 AIMLNTL
-393 HDYDLILIDTPGNNF
+393 NDYDLILIDTPGNNF

-415 TIDVLNSD
+415 TINVLNSD

-436 SQSSAN
+436 SQSKAN
-442 DLFCHTLAQA
+442 ELFCNTLVNE

-475 ESASEI
+475 ESESEI
-481 VLLTNGQRI
+481 VLLTDGQQI
-490 PNDLHRITAKELVQS
+490 PNDLHRITAKELLQS

-512 GLTASNRP
+512 NLTAIDLP

>member
-1 MADVMNIKRIVEIDT
+1 MNIKRIVEIDT

-51 EDGMVDFNQSKAA
+51 EDGVVDFNQSKAA
-64 TVGKKSTDDEY
+64 PVGKESTDHEY

-86 NSINYPTL
+86 NPVDYQTL
-94 SAESHS
+94 SAEAHYK
-100 QAQQQ
+100 AQQQ
-105 MASHEHKPNKSF
+105 ITNHGHQPHQSF
-117 TAIDRRHSQHEEP
+117 TAIDRRHSQYEGSP
-130 LVKLG
+130 AKLRAG
-135 TGKKSH
+135 NKGHSGST
-141 AVSSTPSIKLTN
+141 TPSIKLNN
-153 GKKSPEPKSTVKTTA
+153 GKKTPELKSTVKATT
-168 KIQKS
+168 KIKKT
-173 TTPNTQRTAAAK
+173 TTPKTALSK
-185 TTILENKRK
+185 NKRK
-194 TQANVKKPTTKEN
+194 TQSNAKKTTPIEN
-207 NKTQNIETI
+207 NKAQNIEPI
-216 IDDIKAQNSK
+216 IGNMNAQNSK
-226 SDQIIESMNTELLTL
+226 SDQIIESMSTELSTL
-241 RKLFESHF
+241 RNLIESHF
-249 QNSNTTDSPL
+249 QNSNTTDSPI
-259 ESERILQN
+259 ESEAILQH
-267 LQSLGFSNNII
+267 LQSLGFSDNII

-286 IAPESDLNWFNTEEW
+286 MASDSDLNWFSAEEW
-301 LAEHIKISS
+301 LTEHINISS

-346 MDKIALI
+346 MEKIALL

-386 PIMLNTL
+386 AIMLNTL
-393 HDYDLILIDTPGNNF
+393 NDYDLILIDTPGNNF

-415 TIDVLNSD
+415 TINVLNSD

-436 SQSSAN
+436 SQSKAN
-442 DLFCHTLAQA
+442 ELFCNTLVNE

-475 ESASEI
+475 ESESEI
-481 VLLTNGQRI
+481 VLLTDGQQI
-490 PNDLHRITAKELVQS
+490 PNDLHRITAKELLQS

-512 GLTASNRP
+512 NLTAIDLP

>member
-1 MADVMNIKRIVEIDT
+1 MNIKRIVEIDT

-51 EDGMVDFNQSKAA
+51 EDGVVDFNQSKSA
-64 TVGKKSTDDEY
+64 TIGKESTDHEY

-86 NSINYPTL
+86 NPVDYQTL
-94 SAESHS
+94 SAEAHYK
-100 QAQQQ
+100 AQQQ
-105 MASHEHKPNKSF
+105 ITNHGHQPHQSF
-117 TAIDRRHSQHEEP
+117 TAIDRRHSQYEGSP
-130 LVKLG
+130 AKLRAG
-135 TGKKSH
+135 NKGHSGST
-141 AVSSTPSIKLTN
+141 TPSIKLNN
-153 GKKSPEPKSTVKTTA
+153 GKKTPELKSTVKATT
-168 KIQKS
+168 KIKKT
-173 TTPNTQRTAAAK
+173 TTPKTALSK
-185 TTILENKRK
+185 NKRK
-194 TQANVKKPTTKEN
+194 TQSNAKKTTPIEN
-207 NKTQNIETI
+207 NKAQNIEPI
-216 IDDIKAQNSK
+216 IGNMNAQNSK
-226 SDQIIESMNTELLTL
+226 SDQIIESMSTELSTL
-241 RKLFESHF
+241 RNLIESHF
-249 QNSNTTDSPL
+249 QNSNTTDSPI
-259 ESERILQN
+259 ESEAILQH
-267 LQSLGFSNNII
+267 LQSLGFSDNII

-286 IAPESDLNWFNTEEW
+286 MASDSDLNWFSAEEW
-301 LAEHIKISS
+301 LTEHINISS

-346 MDKIALI
+346 MEKIALL

-386 PIMLNTL
+386 AIMLNTL
-393 HDYDLILIDTPGNNF
+393 NDYDLILIDTPGNNF
-408 QNDDFID
+408 QDDDFID
-415 TIDVLNSD
+415 TINVLNSD

-436 SQSSAN
+436 SQSKAN
-442 DLFCHTLAQA
+442 ELFCNTLVNE

-475 ESASEI
+475 ESESEI
-481 VLLTNGQRI
+481 VLLTDGQQI
-490 PNDLHRITAKELVQS
+490 PNDLHRITAKELLQS

-512 GLTASNRP
+512 NLTAIDLP

>member
-1 MADVMNIKRIVEIDT
+1 MNIKRIVEIDT

-51 EDGMVDFNQSKAA
+51 EDGVVDFNQSKSA
-64 TVGKKSTDDEY
+64 TIGKESTDHEY

-86 NSINYPTL
+86 NPVDYQTL
-94 SAESHS
+94 SAEAHYK
-100 QAQQQ
+100 AQQQ
-105 MASHEHKPNKSF
+105 ITNHGHQPHQSF
-117 TAIDRRHSQHEEP
+117 TAIDRRHSQYEGSP
-130 LVKLG
+130 AKLRAG
-135 TGKKSH
+135 NKGHSGST
-141 AVSSTPSIKLTN
+141 TPSIKLNN
-153 GKKSPEPKSTVKTTA
+153 GKKTPEPKSTVKATT
-168 KIQKS
+168 KIKKT
-173 TTPNTQRTAAAK
+173 TTPKTALSK
-185 TTILENKRK
+185 NKRK
-194 TQANVKKPTTKEN
+194 TQSNAKKTTPIEN
-207 NKTQNIETI
+207 NKAQNIEPI
-216 IDDIKAQNSK
+216 IGNMNAQNSK
-226 SDQIIESMNTELLTL
+226 SDQIIESMSTELSTL
-241 RKLFESHF
+241 RNLIESHF
-249 QNSNTTDSPL
+249 QNSNTTDSPI
-259 ESERILQN
+259 ESEAILQH
-267 LQSLGFSNNII
+267 LQSLGFSDNII

-286 IAPESDLNWFNTEEW
+286 MASDSDLNWFSAEEW
-301 LAEHIKISS
+301 LTEHINISS

-346 MDKIALI
+346 MEKIALL

-386 PIMLNTL
+386 AIMLNTL
-393 HDYDLILIDTPGNNF
+393 NDYDLILIDTPGNNF

-415 TIDVLNSD
+415 TINVLNSD

-436 SQSSAN
+436 SQSKAN
-442 DLFCHTLAQA
+442 ELFCNTLVNE

-475 ESASEI
+475 ESESEI
-481 VLLTNGQRI
+481 VLLTDGQQI
-490 PNDLHRITAKELVQS
+490 PNDLHRITAKELLQS

-512 GLTASNRP
+512 NLTAIDLP

>member
-1 MADVMNIKRIVEIDT
+1 MNIKRIVEIDT

-51 EDGMVDFNQSKAA
+51 EDGVVDFNQSKSA
-64 TVGKKSTDDEY
+64 TIGKESTDHEY

-86 NSINYPTL
+86 NPVDYQTL
-94 SAESHS
+94 SAEAHYK
-100 QAQQQ
+100 AQQQ
-105 MASHEHKPNKSF
+105 ITNHGHQPHQSF
-117 TAIDRRHSQHEEP
+117 TAIDRRHSQYEGSP
-130 LVKLG
+130 AKLRAG
-135 TGKKSH
+135 NKGHSGST
-141 AVSSTPSIKLTN
+141 TPSIKLNN
-153 GKKSPEPKSTVKTTA
+153 GKKTPELKSTVKATT
-168 KIQKS
+168 KIKKT
-173 TTPNTQRTAAAK
+173 TTPKTALSK
-185 TTILENKRK
+185 NKRK
-194 TQANVKKPTTKEN
+194 TQSNAKKTTPIEN
-207 NKTQNIETI
+207 NKAQNIEPI
-216 IDDIKAQNSK
+216 IGNMNAQNSK
-226 SDQIIESMNTELLTL
+226 SDQIIESMSTELSTL
-241 RKLFESHF
+241 RNLIESHF
-249 QNSNTTDSPL
+249 QNSNTTDSPI
-259 ESERILQN
+259 ESEAILQH
-267 LQSLGFSNNII
+267 LQSLGFSDNII

-286 IAPESDLNWFNTEEW
+286 MASDSDLNWFSAEEW
-301 LAEHIKISS
+301 LTEHINISS

-346 MDKIALI
+346 MEKIALL

-386 PIMLNTL
+386 AIMLNTL
-393 HDYDLILIDTPGNNF
+393 NDYDLILIDTPGNNF

-415 TIDVLNSD
+415 TINVLNSD

-436 SQSSAN
+436 SQSKAN
-442 DLFCHTLAQA
+442 ELFCNTLVNE

-475 ESASEI
+475 ESESEI
-481 VLLTNGQRI
+481 VLLTDGQQI
-490 PNDLHRITAKELVQS
+490 PNDLHRITAKELLQS

-512 GLTASNRP
+512 NLTAIDLP

>member
-1 MADVMNIKRIVEIDT
+1 MNIKRIVEIDT

-51 EDGMVDFNQSKAA
+51 EDGVVDFNQSKSA
-64 TVGKKSTDDEY
+64 TIGKESTDHEY

-86 NSINYPTL
+86 NPVDYQTL
-94 SAESHS
+94 SAEAHYK
-100 QAQQQ
+100 AQQQ
-105 MASHEHKPNKSF
+105 ITNHGHQPHQSF
-117 TAIDRRHSQHEEP
+117 TAIDRRHSQHEESP
-130 LVKLG
+130 VKLRAG
-135 TGKKSH
+135 NKGHSGST
-141 AVSSTPSIKLTN
+141 TPSIKLNN
-153 GKKSPEPKSTVKTTA
+153 GKKTPELKSTVKATT
-168 KIQKS
+168 KIKKT
-173 TTPNTQRTAAAK
+173 TTPKTALSK
-185 TTILENKRK
+185 NKRK
-194 TQANVKKPTTKEN
+194 TQSNAKKTTPIEN
-207 NKTQNIETI
+207 NKAQNIEPI
-216 IDDIKAQNSK
+216 IGNMNAQNSK
-226 SDQIIESMNTELLTL
+226 SDQIIESMSTELSTL
-241 RKLFESHF
+241 RNLIESHF
-249 QNSNTTDSPL
+249 QNSNTTDSPI
-259 ESERILQN
+259 ESEAILQH
-267 LQSLGFSNNII
+267 LQSLGFSDNII

-286 IAPESDLNWFNTEEW
+286 MASDSDLNWFSAEEW
-301 LAEHIKISS
+301 LTEHINISS

-346 MDKIALI
+346 MEKIALL

-386 PIMLNTL
+386 AIMLNTL
-393 HDYDLILIDTPGNNF
+393 NDYDLILIDTPGNNF

-415 TIDVLNSD
+415 TINVLNSD

-436 SQSSAN
+436 SQSKAN
-442 DLFCHTLAQA
+442 ELFCNTLVNE

-475 ESASEI
+475 ESESEI
-481 VLLTNGQRI
+481 VLLTDGQQI
-490 PNDLHRITAKELVQS
+490 PNDLHRITAKELLQS

-512 GLTASNRP
+512 NLTAIDLP

>member
-1 MADVMNIKRIVEIDT
+1 MNIKRIVEIDT

-51 EDGMVDFNQSKAA
+51 EDGVVDVNQSKAA
-64 TVGKKSTDDEY
+64 PVGKESTDHEY

-86 NSINYPTL
+86 NPVDYQTL
-94 SAESHS
+94 SAEAHYK
-100 QAQQQ
+100 AQQQ
-105 MASHEHKPNKSF
+105 ITNHGHQPHQSF
-117 TAIDRRHSQHEEP
+117 TAIDRRHSQYEGSP
-130 LVKLG
+130 AKLRAG
-135 TGKKSH
+135 NKGHSGST
-141 AVSSTPSIKLTN
+141 TPSIKLNN
-153 GKKSPEPKSTVKTTA
+153 GKKTPEPKSTVKATT
-168 KIQKS
+168 KIKKT
-173 TTPNTQRTAAAK
+173 TTPKTALSK
-185 TTILENKRK
+185 NKRK
-194 TQANVKKPTTKEN
+194 TQSNAKKTTPIEN
-207 NKTQNIETI
+207 NKAQNIEPI
-216 IDDIKAQNSK
+216 IGNMNAQNSK
-226 SDQIIESMNTELLTL
+226 SDQIIESMSTELSTL
-241 RKLFESHF
+241 RNLIESHF
-249 QNSNTTDSPL
+249 QNSNTTDSPI
-259 ESERILQN
+259 ESEAILQH
-267 LQSLGFSNNII
+267 LQSLGFSDNII

-286 IAPESDLNWFNTEEW
+286 MASDSDLNWFSAEEW
-301 LAEHIKISS
+301 LTEHINISS

-346 MDKIALI
+346 MEKIALL

-386 PIMLNTL
+386 AIMLNTL
-393 HDYDLILIDTPGNNF
+393 NDYDLILIDTPGNNF

-415 TIDVLNSD
+415 TINVLNSD

-436 SQSSAN
+436 SQSKAN
-442 DLFCHTLAQA
+442 ELFCNTLVNE

-475 ESASEI
+475 ESESEI
-481 VLLTNGQRI
+481 VLLTDGQQI
-490 PNDLHRITAKELVQS
+490 PNDLHRITAKELLQS

-512 GLTASNRP
+512 NLTAIDLP

>member
-1 MADVMNIKRIVEIDT
+1 MNIKRIVEIDT

-51 EDGMVDFNQSKAA
+51 EDGVVDFNQSKAA
-64 TVGKKSTDDEY
+64 TIGKESTDHEY

-86 NSINYPTL
+86 NPVNYQTL
-94 SAESHS
+94 SAEAHYK
-100 QAQQQ
+100 AQQQ
-105 MASHEHKPNKSF
+105 ITTHEHQPHLSF
-117 TAIDRRHSQHEEP
+117 TAINKRHSQHEESP
-130 LVKLG
+130 VKLRAG
-135 TGKKSH
+135 NKDHSEST
-141 AVSSTPSIKLTN
+141 TPSIKLNN
-153 GKKSPEPKSTVKTTA
+153 GKKTPEPKSTVKATA
-168 KIQKS
+168 KIKKT
-173 TTPNTQRTAAAK
+173 TTPKTKRTAVPK
-185 TTILENKRK
+185 TTLSKNKRK
-194 TQANVKKPTTKEN
+194 TQFDAKKTPPIEN
-207 NKTQNIETI
+207 NKAQNIEPI
-216 IDDIKAQNSK
+216 SDDMNTQNSK
-226 SDQIIESMNTELLTL
+226 SDQIIESMSTELSTL
-241 RKLFESHF
+241 RNLIELHF
-249 QNSNTTDSPL
+249 QNSNTTDSPI
-259 ESERILQN
+259 ESETIFQH
-267 LQSLGFSNNII
+267 LQSLGFSDNII

-286 IAPESDLNWFNTEEW
+286 MANDSDINWFSAEEW
-301 LAEHIKISS
+301 LTEHINISS
-310 IDPVREGGVFAFVG
+310 IDPIREGGVFAFVG

-346 MDKIALI
+346 MEKIALL

-393 HDYDLILIDTPGNNF
+393 NDYDLILIDTPGNNF

-415 TIDVLNSD
+415 TINVLNSD

-436 SQSSAN
+436 SQSKAN
-442 DLFCHTLAQA
+442 ELFCNTLAKE

-475 ESASEI
+475 ESESEI
-481 VLLTNGQRI
+481 VLLTDGQQI
-490 PNDLHRITAKELVQS
+490 PNDLHRITAKELLQS
-505 VLERKDA
+505 VLEREDA
-512 GLTASNRP
+512 NLTAIGLP

>member
-1 MADVMNIKRIVEIDT
+1 MNIKRIVEIDT

-51 EDGMVDFNQSKAA
+51 EDGVVDFNQSKAA
-64 TVGKKSTDDEY
+64 PVGKESTDHEY

-86 NSINYPTL
+86 NPVDYQTL
-94 SAESHS
+94 SAEAHYK
-100 QAQQQ
+100 AQQQ
-105 MASHEHKPNKSF
+105 ITNHGHQPHQSF
-117 TAIDRRHSQHEEP
+117 TAIDRRHSQHEGSP
-130 LVKLG
+130 VKLRAG
-135 TGKKSH
+135 NKGHSGST
-141 AVSSTPSIKLTN
+141 TPSIKLNN
-153 GKKSPEPKSTVKTTA
+153 GKKTPELKSTVKATT
-168 KIQKS
+168 KIKKT
-173 TTPNTQRTAAAK
+173 TTPKTALSK
-185 TTILENKRK
+185 NKRK
-194 TQANVKKPTTKEN
+194 TQSNAKKTTPIEN
-207 NKTQNIETI
+207 NKAQNIEPI
-216 IDDIKAQNSK
+216 IGNMNAQNSK
-226 SDQIIESMNTELLTL
+226 SDQIIESMSTELSTL
-241 RKLFESHF
+241 RNLIESHF
-249 QNSNTTDSPL
+249 QNSNTTDSPI
-259 ESERILQN
+259 ESEAILQH
-267 LQSLGFSNNII
+267 LQSLGFSDNII

-286 IAPESDLNWFNTEEW
+286 MASDSDLNWFSAEEW
-301 LAEHIKISS
+301 LTEHINISS

-346 MDKIALI
+346 MEKIALL

-386 PIMLNTL
+386 AIMLNTL
-393 HDYDLILIDTPGNNF
+393 NDYDLILIDTPGNNF

-415 TIDVLNSD
+415 TINVLNSD

-436 SQSSAN
+436 SQSKAN
-442 DLFCHTLAQA
+442 ELFCNTLAKE

-475 ESASEI
+475 ESESEI
-481 VLLTNGQRI
+481 VLLTDGQQI
-490 PNDLHRITAKELVQS
+490 PNDLHRITAKELLQS

-512 GLTASNRP
+512 NLTAIDLP

>member
-1 MADVMNIKRIVEIDT
+1 MNIKRIVEIDT

-51 EDGMVDFNQSKAA
+51 EDGVVDFNQSKSA
-64 TVGKKSTDDEY
+64 TIGKESTDHEY

-86 NSINYPTL
+86 NPVDYQTL
-94 SAESHS
+94 SAEAHYK
-100 QAQQQ
+100 AQQQ
-105 MASHEHKPNKSF
+105 ITNHGHQPHQSF
-117 TAIDRRHSQHEEP
+117 TAIDRRHSQYEGSP
-130 LVKLG
+130 AKLRAG
-135 TGKKSH
+135 NKGHSGST
-141 AVSSTPSIKLTN
+141 TPSIKLNN
-153 GKKSPEPKSTVKTTA
+153 GKKTPELKSTVKATT
-168 KIQKS
+168 KIKKT
-173 TTPNTQRTAAAK
+173 TTPKTALSK
-185 TTILENKRK
+185 NKRK
-194 TQANVKKPTTKEN
+194 TQSNAKKTTPIEN
-207 NKTQNIETI
+207 NKAQNIEPI
-216 IDDIKAQNSK
+216 IGNMNAQNSK
-226 SDQIIESMNTELLTL
+226 SDQIIESMSTELSTL
-241 RKLFESHF
+241 RNLIESHF
-249 QNSNTTDSPL
+249 QNSNTTDSPI
-259 ESERILQN
+259 ESEAILQH
-267 LQSLGFSNNII
+267 LQSLGFSDNII

-286 IAPESDLNWFNTEEW
+286 MASDSDLNWFSAEEW
-301 LAEHIKISS
+301 LTEHINISS

-346 MDKIALI
+346 MEKIALL

-386 PIMLNTL
+386 AIMLNTL
-393 HDYDLILIDTPGNNF
+393 NDYDLILIDTPGHNF
-408 QNDDFID
+408 QDDDFID
-415 TIDVLNSD
+415 TINVLNSD

-436 SQSSAN
+436 SQSKAN
-442 DLFCHTLAQA
+442 ELFCNTLVNE

-475 ESASEI
+475 ESESEI
-481 VLLTNGQRI
+481 VLLTDGQQI
-490 PNDLHRITAKELVQS
+490 PNDLHRITAKELLQS

-512 GLTASNRP
+512 NLTAIDLP

>member
-1 MADVMNIKRIVEIDT
+1 MNIKRIVEIDT

-51 EDGMVDFNQSKAA
+51 EDGVVDFNQSKSA
-64 TVGKKSTDDEY
+64 TIGKESTDHEY

-86 NSINYPTL
+86 NPVDYQTL
-94 SAESHS
+94 SAEAHYK
-100 QAQQQ
+100 AQQQ
-105 MASHEHKPNKSF
+105 ITNHGHQPHQSF
-117 TAIDRRHSQHEEP
+117 TAIDRRHSQYEGSP
-130 LVKLG
+130 AKLRAG
-135 TGKKSH
+135 NKGHSGST
-141 AVSSTPSIKLTN
+141 TPSIKLNN
-153 GKKSPEPKSTVKTTA
+153 GKKTPELKSTVKATT
-168 KIQKS
+168 KIKKT
-173 TTPNTQRTAAAK
+173 TTPKTALSK
-185 TTILENKRK
+185 NKRK
-194 TQANVKKPTTKEN
+194 TQSNAKKTTPIEN
-207 NKTQNIETI
+207 NKAQNIEPI
-216 IDDIKAQNSK
+216 IGNMNAQNSK
-226 SDQIIESMNTELLTL
+226 SDQIIESMSTELSTL
-241 RKLFESHF
+241 RNLIESHF
-249 QNSNTTDSPL
+249 QNSNTTDSPI
-259 ESERILQN
+259 ESEAILQH
-267 LQSLGFSNNII
+267 LQSLGFSDNII

-286 IAPESDLNWFNTEEW
+286 MASDSDLNWFSAEEW
-301 LAEHIKISS
+301 LTEHINISS

-346 MDKIALI
+346 MEKIALL

-365 MKLVGFM
+365 MKLVGLM
-372 LGIEVCEVLDKTEL
+372 LGIEACEVLDKTEL

-393 HDYDLILIDTPGNNF
+393 NDYDLILIDTPGNNF
-408 QNDDFID
+408 QDDDFID
-415 TIDVLNSD
+415 TINVLNSD

-436 SQSSAN
+436 SQSRAN
-442 DLFCHTLAQA
+442 ELFCNTLAKE

-475 ESASEI
+475 ESESEI
-481 VLLTNGQRI
+481 VLLTDGQQI
-490 PNDLHRITAKELVQS
+490 PNDLHRITAKELLQS

-512 GLTASNRP
+512 NLTAIDLP

>member
-1 MADVMNIKRIVEIDT
+1 MNIKRIVEIDT

-51 EDGMVDFNQSKAA
+51 EDGVVDFNQSKSA
-64 TVGKKSTDDEY
+64 TIGKESTDHEY

-86 NSINYPTL
+86 NPVDYQTL
-94 SAESHS
+94 SAEAHYK
-100 QAQQQ
+100 AQQQ
-105 MASHEHKPNKSF
+105 ITNHGHQPHQSF
-117 TAIDRRHSQHEEP
+117 TAIDRRHSQYEGSP
-130 LVKLG
+130 AKLRAG
-135 TGKKSH
+135 NKGHSGST
-141 AVSSTPSIKLTN
+141 TPSIKLNN
-153 GKKSPEPKSTVKTTA
+153 GKKTPELKSTVKATT
-168 KIQKS
+168 KIKKT
-173 TTPNTQRTAAAK
+173 TTPKTALSK
-185 TTILENKRK
+185 NKRK
-194 TQANVKKPTTKEN
+194 TQSNAKKTTPIEN
-207 NKTQNIETI
+207 NKAQNIEPI
-216 IDDIKAQNSK
+216 IGDMNAQNSK
-226 SDQIIESMNTELLTL
+226 SDQIIESMSTELSTL
-241 RKLFESHF
+241 RNLIESHF
-249 QNSNTTDSPL
+249 QNSNTTDSPI
-259 ESERILQN
+259 ESEAILQH
-267 LQSLGFSNNII
+267 LQSLGFSDNII

-286 IAPESDLNWFNTEEW
+286 MASDSDLNWFSAEEW
-301 LAEHIKISS
+301 LTEHINISS

-346 MDKIALI
+346 MEKIALL

-386 PIMLNTL
+386 AIMLNTL
-393 HDYDLILIDTPGNNF
+393 NDYDLILIDTPGNNF

-415 TIDVLNSD
+415 TINVLNSD

-436 SQSSAN
+436 SQSKAN
-442 DLFCHTLAQA
+442 ELFCNTLVNE

-475 ESASEI
+475 ESESEI
-481 VLLTNGQRI
+481 VLLTDGQQI
-490 PNDLHRITAKELVQS
+490 PNDLHRITAKELLQS

-512 GLTASNRP
+512 NLTAIDLP

>member
-1 MADVMNIKRIVEIDT
+1 MNIKRIVEIDT

-51 EDGMVDFNQSKAA
+51 EDGVVDFNQSKSA
-64 TVGKKSTDDEY
+64 TIGKESTDHEY

-86 NSINYPTL
+86 NPVDYQTL
-94 SAESHS
+94 SAEAHYK
-100 QAQQQ
+100 AQQQ
-105 MASHEHKPNKSF
+105 ITNHGHQPHQSF
-117 TAIDRRHSQHEEP
+117 TAIDRRHSQHEESP
-130 LVKLG
+130 VKLRAG
-135 TGKKSH
+135 NKGHSGST
-141 AVSSTPSIKLTN
+141 TPSIKLNN
-153 GKKSPEPKSTVKTTA
+153 GKKTPEPKSTVKATT
-168 KIQKS
+168 KIKKT
-173 TTPNTQRTAAAK
+173 TTPKTALSK
-185 TTILENKRK
+185 NKRK
-194 TQANVKKPTTKEN
+194 TQSNAKKTTPIEN
-207 NKTQNIETI
+207 NKAQNIEPI
-216 IDDIKAQNSK
+216 IGNMNAQNSK
-226 SDQIIESMNTELLTL
+226 SDQIIESMSTELSTL
-241 RKLFESHF
+241 RNLIESHF
-249 QNSNTTDSPL
+249 QNSNTTDSPI
-259 ESERILQN
+259 ESEAILQH
-267 LQSLGFSNNII
+267 LQSLGFSDNII

-286 IAPESDLNWFNTEEW
+286 MASDSDLNWFSAEEW
-301 LAEHIKISS
+301 LTEHINISS

-346 MDKIALI
+346 MEKIALL

-386 PIMLNTL
+386 AIMLNTL
-393 HDYDLILIDTPGNNF
+393 NDYDLILIDTPGNNF

-415 TIDVLNSD
+415 TINVLNSD

-436 SQSSAN
+436 SQSKAN
-442 DLFCHTLAQA
+442 ELFCNTLAKE

-475 ESASEI
+475 ESESEI
-481 VLLTNGQRI
+481 VLLTDGQQI
-490 PNDLHRITAKELVQS
+490 PNDLHRITAKELLQS

-512 GLTASNRP
+512 NLTAIDLP

>member
-1 MADVMNIKRIVEIDT
+1 MNIKRIVEIDT

-51 EDGMVDFNQSKAA
+51 EDGVVDFNQSKSA
-64 TVGKKSTDDEY
+64 TIGKESTDHEY

-86 NSINYPTL
+86 NPVDYQTL
-94 SAESHS
+94 SAEAHYK
-100 QAQQQ
+100 AQQQ
-105 MASHEHKPNKSF
+105 ITNHGHQPHQSF
-117 TAIDRRHSQHEEP
+117 TAIDRRHSQYEGSP
-130 LVKLG
+130 AKLRAG
-135 TGKKSH
+135 NKGHSGST
-141 AVSSTPSIKLTN
+141 TPSIKLNN
-153 GKKSPEPKSTVKTTA
+153 GKKTPELKSTVKATT
-168 KIQKS
+168 KIKKT
-173 TTPNTQRTAAAK
+173 TTPKTALSK
-185 TTILENKRK
+185 NKRK
-194 TQANVKKPTTKEN
+194 TQSNAKKTTPIEN
-207 NKTQNIETI
+207 NKAQNIEPI
-216 IDDIKAQNSK
+216 IGDMNAQNSK
-226 SDQIIESMNTELLTL
+226 SDQIIESMSTELSTL
-241 RKLFESHF
+241 RNLIESHF
-249 QNSNTTDSPL
+249 QNSNTTDSPI
-259 ESERILQN
+259 ESEAILQH
-267 LQSLGFSNNII
+267 LQSLGFSDNII

-286 IAPESDLNWFNTEEW
+286 MASDSDLNWFSAEEW
-301 LAEHIKISS
+301 LTEHINISS

-346 MDKIALI
+346 MEKIALL

-386 PIMLNTL
+386 AIMLNTL
-393 HDYDLILIDTPGNNF
+393 NDYDLILIDTPGNNF

-415 TIDVLNSD
+415 TINVLNSD

-436 SQSSAN
+436 SQSRAN
-442 DLFCHTLAQA
+442 ELFCNTLAKE

-475 ESASEI
+475 ESESEI
-481 VLLTNGQRI
+481 VLLTDGQRI
-490 PNDLHRITAKELVQS
+490 PNDLHRITAKELLQS
-505 VLERKDA
+505 VLESEDA
-512 GLTASNRP
+512 NLTAINLP